1 MTQTGPGRSNRSK
14 RTQAVESYQPKH
26 ALAHAFPTFSL
37 EEWVAVE
44 VISVSRVAVPRFTDT
59 LTAMMER
66 VKALIEQAKTLTAEE
81 RAELLD
87 ELSSE
92 STEDIAKAWAD
103 EAVRRGDEA
112 TASGDRGEPWEVVRA
127 RLLA

>member
-1 MTQTGPGRSNRSK
+1 MT
-14 RTQAVESYQPKH
+14 
-26 ALAHAFPTFSL
+26 
-37 EEWVAVE
+37 
-44 VISVSRVAVPRFTDT
+44 
-59 LTAMMER
+59 ER
-66 VKALIEQAKTLTAEE
+66 VKALIEQAKALTADE

-92 STEDIAKAWAD
+92 STEDIAKVWAD
-103 EAVRRGDEA
+103 EAVRRDDEA

>member
-1 MTQTGPGRSNRSK
+1 MT
-14 RTQAVESYQPKH
+14 
-26 ALAHAFPTFSL
+26 
-37 EEWVAVE
+37 
-44 VISVSRVAVPRFTDT
+44 
-59 LTAMMER
+59 ER
-66 VKALIEQAKTLTAEE
+66 VKALIELAKALTVEE

-87 ELSSE
+87 ELSGE